1 MVSLENVQ
9 ILIATHF
16 ITVRSWHIVIDVQL
30 FIEAD
35 V

>member
-9 ILIATHF
+9 ILIASHF
-16 ITVRSWHIVIDVQL
+16 IIVTSWRIVIDVQL